1 MFSVLIRVFTLLKD
15 KFNIVKLFLIIKS
28 KCSMNTFLGIFRNPL
43 NRYVLKEK
51 KRRLLLILSIDPV
64 KAKSWQACLILY
76 EDNVT
81 FCLKLIF

>member
-1 MFSVLIRVFTLLKD
+1 
-15 KFNIVKLFLIIKS
+15 
-28 KCSMNTFLGIFRNPL
+28 MNTFLGIFGNPL

>member
-43 NRYVLKEK
+43 NRYALKEK
-51 KRRLLLILSIDPV
+51 KRLLLILSIDPV

>member
-1 MFSVLIRVFTLLKD
+1 
-15 KFNIVKLFLIIKS
+15 
-28 KCSMNTFLGIFRNPL
+28 MNTFLGIFRNPL
-43 NRYVLKEK
+43 NRYALKEK
-51 KRRLLLILSIDPV
+51 KRLLLILSIDPV